1 MLGEFSLE
9 SILAAREM
17 LSFAECG
24 PDERSVFGVCRKAG
38 GSKPD
43 DEKEFDTD
51 KKSKQEEDLEAEA
64 KKKGVDLKSKMNK
77 KPIEI
82 GGKKYG
88 LAVKNGK
95 VVMVEWGSVA
105 GEKKPP
111 APGKKKKQI
120 PGAGQSRGGSGT
132 GGLNRGSRD
141 AYIRGQEAA
150 LANQTSDAGRAAIQ
164 ANIDRARAGA

>member
-17 LSFAECG
+17 LSFAECAD
-24 PDERSVFGVCRKAG
+24 DEKMVFGVCRKKG
-38 GSKPD
+38 GSSD
-43 DEKEFDTD
+43 GEKEFDTD

-64 KKKGVDLKSKMNK
+64 KKKGVDLNSKMNK

-111 APGKKKKQI
+111 APKKKKKPV

-132 GGLNRGSRD
+132 AGLNRGSQE
-141 AYIRGQEAA
+141 AYIRGQQAA
-150 LANQTSDAGRAAIQ
+150 LANQTTDAGRAAIQ